1 MDNDWNFDQENRDER
16 QKKSSI
22 AGLAA
27 LGVVIALVLGS
38 LYYSFHDR
46 YRAAFTAD
54 QYLEQ
59 VQTAQNQKTAEQE
72 DTLSAS
78 QNNTERVRGPQ
89 DVSDVVEATMPSI
102 VAITSESVQT
112 VESFF
117 YGRVQIPSEGAGSGI
132 IIGQNDTELLIA
144 TNYHV
149 IEDASSIS
157 VSFSVGAEDNTVVEA
172 KTKGRDASKD
182 LAVVSIN
189 IDAIPQQVL
198 SEIRIA
204 ILGDSDALLVGQRAI
219 AIGNALGYGQSV
231 TAGIVSAVD
240 RELTVDGTTQTYI
253 QTDAAINFGNSGGA
267 LLDDKGHVIGI
278 NSAKAAS
285 SGVERMGYAIPI
297 NEAKPI
303 LEELM
308 NRVTRE
314 KVASGEQGSL
324 GIRAQNVSAQAQF
337 LYDIPAGAYVTEVQT
352 GSAAELADIQPGDII
367 TEWDGTAIDS
377 VETLAEQL
385 GYYRSGETVEVRY
398 VTGRSGIYEEQA
410 CFVTLR

>member
-1 MDNDWNFDQENRDER
+1 MDNNWNFDQENRNEG
-16 QKKSSI
+16 QKRHSV
-22 AGLAA
+22 AGLIA

-38 LYYSFHDR
+38 LYYSFRDR
-46 YRAAFTAD
+46 YSTVFSED
-54 QYLEQ
+54 SYLK
-59 VQTAQNQKTAEQE
+59 QTAAAANESPVQQVDSLTE
-72 DTLSAS
+72 S
-78 QNNTERVRGPQ
+78 QNDTGRVRGSL
-89 DVSDVVEATMPSI
+89 DVSDVVEAAMPCI

-117 YGRVQIPSEGAGSGI
+117 YGRVQIPSENSGSGI
-132 IIGQNDTELLIA
+132 IIGQNDTELFIA

-157 VSFSVGAEDNTVVEA
+157 VSFSVEAKENTVVEA
-172 KTKGRDASKD
+172 SVKGSDSSRD
-182 LAVVSIN
+182 LAVVSISK
-189 IDAIPQQVL
+189 DAILQQVL
-198 SEIRIA
+198 SKIRIA
-204 ILGDSDALLVGQRAI
+204 VLGDSDALAVGQKAI

-267 LLDDKGHVIGI
+267 LLDDKGQVIGI

-285 SGVERMGYAIPI
+285 GGAERMGYALPI

-303 LEELM
+303 LEELI
-308 NRVTRE
+308 NRVPRE
-314 KVASGEQGSL
+314 KVETGEQGSL

-337 LYDIPAGAYVTEVQT
+337 FYDIPAGAYVTEVQA
-352 GSAAELADIQPGDII
+352 GSAADLAGIRSGDII

-377 VETLAEQL
+377 VESLVEQL
-385 GYYRSGETVEVRY
+385 GYYCSGETVEVRY
-398 VTGRSGIYEEQA
+398 VTGRSGIYEEQ
-410 CFVTLR
+410 VGPITLQ

>member
-1 MDNDWNFDQENRDER
+1 MDNNWNFDQENRNKG
-16 QKKSSI
+16 QKRSSV
-22 AGLAA
+22 AGLMA

-38 LYYSFHDR
+38 LYYSFQDR

-54 QYLEQ
+54 MYLEQ
-59 VQTAQNQKTAEQE
+59 SQTIQNQKPVEQA

-78 QNNTERVRGPQ
+78 QNNTDRVRGSL
-89 DVSDVVEATMPSI
+89 DVSDVVEAAMPCI

-149 IEDASSIS
+149 IEDASSLS

-172 KTKGRDASKD
+172 KIKGSDVSKD
-182 LAVVSIN
+182 LAVVSIS

-198 SEIRIA
+198 SKIRIA
-204 ILGDSDALLVGQRAI
+204 VLGDSDALAVGQKAI

-267 LLDDKGHVIGI
+267 LLDDKGQVIGI

-285 SGVERMGYAIPI
+285 SGAERMGYAIPI

-308 NRVTRE
+308 NRVPRE
-314 KVASGEQGSL
+314 KVESGEQGSL

-337 LYDIPAGAYVTEVQT
+337 LYDIPSGAYVTEVQA
-352 GSAAELADIQPGDII
+352 GSAADLAGIEPGDII
-367 TEWDGTAIDS
+367 TEWDGVAIDS

-385 GYYRSGETVEVRY
+385 GYYRSGETIEVRY
-398 VTGRSGIYEEQA
+398 VTGRSGIYQEQA
-410 CFVTLR
+410 GSVTLQ